1 MEHRAALQKVSL
13 VCIAFSSL
21 CKKIYDFYINSFQVL
36 RKYFNFLQHIN
47 EAHEIYYFKDI

>member
-21 CKKIYDFYINSFQVL
+21 CKKFYDFYINSFQVSC
-36 RKYFNFLQHIN
+36 KYFNFLQYIN
-47 EAHEIYYFKDI
+47 EAYKIYYFKDF

>member
-21 CKKIYDFYINSFQVL
+21 CKKFYDFYINSFQVSC
-36 RKYFNFLQHIN
+36 KYFNFLQYIDKTY
-47 EAHEIYYFKDI
+47 EIYYFKDF